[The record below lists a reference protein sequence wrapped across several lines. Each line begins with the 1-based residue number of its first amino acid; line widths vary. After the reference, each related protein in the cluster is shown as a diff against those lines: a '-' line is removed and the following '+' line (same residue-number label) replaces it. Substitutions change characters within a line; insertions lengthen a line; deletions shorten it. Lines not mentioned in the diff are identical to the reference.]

1 MKKNAKWEVFN
12 KLKNKNEKVKIEDIL
27 HILMENRGLTTKK
40 QQETFLHSDI
50 ALVTPDSIG
59 LDKKNLAKA
68 LKRVQDAIQK
78 KEQIVVFGD
87 YDVDGIAGTAILW
100 ETLHALGAN
109 VTPFIPDRV
118 GEGYG
123 LSIPA
128 VERVLVQDPDTKLI
142 ITVDNGIVA
151 NEAVDFAN
159 SQGIDVILTDHHTLG
174 PKVPKA
180 YAIVHSTALC
190 GTGVAWVFS
199 QEVLN
204 PKSQIPNE
212 YKIQN
217 TKYEILGDHLALVA
231 LATVADLVPLTN
243 GNRILLTE
251 GLKILHSTKR
261 PGIVAMCEEAGVSQK
276 EIGVYQIGHMLAPRL
291 NAMGRI
297 ASAMDSLRLLCTKD
311 SMRAKALAEKL
322 GITNKE
328 RQLVTQSI
336 TEHAIESVRGQGESV
351 KELLFIGHESYEEG
365 VIGLVAGKLVEEF
378 YRPSIVLSIG
388 EKKSKASARSI
399 KGFNIIEFIR
409 TAEHLLINAGGHP
422 MAAGFSIETSKI
434 GELEKFFADSV
445 QLTDDMLEKS
455 LRIDFELP
463 LEMVTQQ
470 VYDQLQQLQPF
481 GMGNPEPTF
490 MSTAQILSVKQVGKE
505 KNHLSLQLQSLSS
518 SSERSE
524 SRSQFS
530 TSSNKN
536 ALPGIAFGLGEM
548 SKDLKPGQQVDIV
561 YTIDEN
567 VWNDR
572 KTLQLKI
579 KDIKL
584 NIG

>member
-1 MKKNAKWEVFN
+1 MKKNAKWEVLS
-12 KLKNKNEKVKIEDIL
+12 KLKTKNEKVKIEEIL
-27 HILMENRGLTTKK
+27 NILLENRGLTTKK

-50 ALVTPDSIG
+50 TLVTPDSIG

-68 LKRVQDAIQK
+68 LKRVKDAIQK

-109 VTPFIPDRV
+109 VTPYIPNRV
-118 GEGYG
+118 DEGYG
-123 LSIPA
+123 LSILGIQKVILNVSEGSHSKNRNSSALPQND
-128 VERVLVQDPDTKLI
+128 RVSLI

-151 NEAVDFAN
+151 NEAVEYAN
-159 SQGIDVILTDHHTLG
+159 SLGIDVILTDHHTLG
-174 PKVPKA
+174 PKVPEA

-199 QEVLN
+199 QEIKN
-204 PKSQIPNE
+204 SQPSTSSGKKSSLSEQSESKGFPH
-212 YKIQN
+212 
-217 TKYEILGDHLALVA
+217 DHLALVA

-261 PGIVAMCEEAGVSQK
+261 PGIIAMCEEAGISQK

-297 ASAMDSLRLLCTKD
+297 ASAMDSLRLLCTRD

-336 TEHAIESVRGQGESV
+336 TEHAIARVKGEGERV
-351 KELLFIGHESYEEG
+351 KNLLFVAHESYEEG

-399 KGFNIIEFIR
+399 K
-409 TAEHLLINAGGHP
+409 
-422 MAAGFSIETSKI
+422 
-434 GELEKFFADSV
+434 
-445 QLTDDMLEKS
+445 
-455 LRIDFELP
+455 
-463 LEMVTQQ
+463 
-470 VYDQLQQLQPF
+470 
-481 GMGNPEPTF
+481 
-490 MSTAQILSVKQVGKE
+490 
-505 KNHLSLQLQSLSS
+505 
-518 SSERSE
+518 
-524 SRSQFS
+524 
-530 TSSNKN
+530 
-536 ALPGIAFGLGEM
+536 
-548 SKDLKPGQQVDIV
+548 
-561 YTIDEN
+561 
-567 VWNDR
+567 
-572 KTLQLKI
+572 
-579 KDIKL
+579 
-584 NIG
+584 